1 MFSLMLEAYDAMIEN
16 DLLDDDEDIQDE
28 CGKSC
33 NEDDD
38 LMDDSEVEDD
48 IDTFGD
54 M

>member
-1 MFSLMLEAYDAMIEN
+1 MFSLMLEAYDTMIEN
-16 DLLDDDEDIQDE
+16 DLLDDEDIQDE